1 MTIFSVIFSF
11 NKKGKENNRED
22 FKPKD
27 KISNSLKELKTLALF
42 EYNCKYVIY
51 TQKFLDLV
59 RGFTE

>member
-1 MTIFSVIFSF
+1 M
-11 NKKGKENNRED
+11 RED

-27 KISNSLKELKTLALF
+27 KISNSLKELKILALF
-42 EYNCKYVIY
+42 KYNCKYVIY